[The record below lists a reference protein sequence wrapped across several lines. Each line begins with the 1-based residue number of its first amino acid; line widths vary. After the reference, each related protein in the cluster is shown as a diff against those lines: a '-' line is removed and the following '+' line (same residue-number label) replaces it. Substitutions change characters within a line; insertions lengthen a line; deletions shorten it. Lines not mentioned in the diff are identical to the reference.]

1 MFENSKIKSEIN
13 DEIIGNGKKNTIV
26 FGIVGVITSAI
37 VVGTILLVKFNKK
50 KNENEPVKAESK
62 LDIVLPEGQEI
73 PQVNEDQVKEAEETA
88 ERLRREF
95 KQIYAI
101 PNSKETINEYGF
113 GYLAIL
119 KIGEDENRERYQGIK
134 LNGTLGFIDI
144 INGESKGF
152 VIKDSLDDAK
162 EFVTKMT
169 NKALEE
175 TEGKGYSS
183 AEEAV
188 EAMLKILHGSEKD

>member
-13 DEIIGNGKKNTIV
+13 DEIIGNGKKNAIV

-37 VVGTILLVKFNKK
+37 VVGTILLVKSNKK

-101 PNSKETINEYGF
+101 PNSKETIP
-113 GYLAIL
+113 LLI
-119 KIGEDENRERYQGIK
+119 
-134 LNGTLGFIDI
+134 T
-144 INGESKGF
+144 
-152 VIKDSLDDAK
+152 
-162 EFVTKMT
+162 T
-169 NKALEE
+169 NI
-175 TEGKGYSS
+175 S
-183 AEEAV
+183 
-188 EAMLKILHGSEKD
+188 